1 MWSRVGRRMRPWAAL
16 TLWAKVSQPAKKA
29 TNSRQRL
36 TPVTMSALV
45 MGMLLTVSSGL
56 RQRFFMLKKPTAA
69 MVPAAVAITV
79 ESRETS
85 RVADRALMI
94 CRSCTS
100 STYQRRVK
108 PCQTVRLLESLKEK
122 TMSTK
127 IGA

>member
-1 MWSRVGRRMRPWAAL
+1 
-16 TLWAKVSQPAKKA
+16 
-29 TNSRQRL
+29 
-36 TPVTMSALV
+36 MSALV